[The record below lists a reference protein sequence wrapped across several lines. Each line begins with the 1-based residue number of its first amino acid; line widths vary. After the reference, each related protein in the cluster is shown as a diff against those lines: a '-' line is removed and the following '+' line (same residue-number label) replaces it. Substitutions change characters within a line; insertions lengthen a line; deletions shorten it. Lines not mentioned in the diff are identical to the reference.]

1 VPDPILSVDGLTVEF
16 KTEDGIVHAVTDV
29 TYDLYPGE
37 TLGVVG
43 ESGSG
48 KSVSVMA
55 MLGLIPIPPGRITG
69 GQALYQGRD
78 LLKIPKKELRDIRG
92 GEVAMIFQDPM
103 TSLNPVFTIGDQ
115 IAEAI
120 KTHNPGTSD
129 TDARKRAIEL
139 LDLVGVP
146 FAERRYEQYP
156 HEFSGGMRQRAMI
169 AMAIANEP
177 AFVALSVVLT
187 VDFNLSE
194 LGRAAHGSAQSG
206 PRTTGGRAER
216 VLESVYAITFAPQ
229 DRLVREISE
238 KRLERV
244 AGPDVPVEA
253 RRAYFDGLTL
263 AVLANL
269 GLTTQLAVLGV
280 CLVLGAPTVYLW
292 LAVASLVALAPLQLR
307 RERLAERAAR
317 R

>member
-1 VPDPILSVDGLTVEF
+1 MTTSGQSPSARLRVASESRRAGRELVLEWVFQPLSSLLVPVLRR
-16 KTEDGIVHAVTDV
+16 
-29 TYDLYPGE
+29 
-37 TLGVVG
+37 LG
-43 ESGSG
+43 
-48 KSVSVMA
+48 
-55 MLGLIPIPPGRITG
+55 IPPPAVVVANATVG
-69 GQALYQGRD
+69 
-78 LLKIPKKELRDIRG
+78 LLAAVAIARG
-92 GEVAMIFQDPM
+92 APVVAAVLLQ
-103 TSLNPVFTIGDQ
+103 V
-115 IAEAI
+115 
-120 KTHNPGTSD
+120 KT
-129 TDARKRAIEL
+129 L
-139 LDLVGVP
+139 LDNCDGRLARVTGRVTLAGRYLDTLADLVVNAAVFVALGYATGQP
-146 FAERRYEQYP
+146 LLAFA
-156 HEFSGGMRQRAMI
+156 
-169 AMAIANEP
+169 